1 MENMEICFNCDN
13 IVQRSVYWSEQFQK
27 IFVDFNYTSI
37 ENNCN
42 WCKQYNM
49 SLDLVKRKYKCKHF
63 KEKSIEKKKQDEQD
77 EDYY

>member
-1 MENMEICFNCDN
+1 MIIDRITADKEISD
-13 IVQRSVYWSEQFQK
+13 IMGVQQFQK